1 MKDRYALVAATEHI
15 ARQYL
20 DAFGLKDWEAYG
32 YTAAVTGSRF
42 ERLVILRPH
51 WNATGAEIEEFET
64 EFVPHWATRVPNRD
78 GYKVI

>member
-15 ARQYL
+15 AQQLL
-20 DAFGLKDWEAYG
+20 DAFGLKGWEAYG

-51 WNATGAEIEEFET
+51 WNATGAEIAQFET
-64 EFVPHWATRVPNRD
+64 EFVPHWHTRVPP
-78 GYKVI
+78 GGTFKVI